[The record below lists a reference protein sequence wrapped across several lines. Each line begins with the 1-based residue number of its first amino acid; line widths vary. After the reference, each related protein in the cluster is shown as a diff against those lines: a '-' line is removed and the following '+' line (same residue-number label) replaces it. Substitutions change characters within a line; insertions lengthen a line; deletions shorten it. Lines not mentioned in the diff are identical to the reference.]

1 MDPKPEL
8 VVVEAEAINELMDMV
23 DYTILTLETEMGQEV
38 ITYKNSVKENVTHR
52 DPAARTR

>member
-38 ITYKNSVKENVTHR
+38 ITYKNSAKENVTHR